1 MTLLTIIVQNFRNYE
16 FSTFQISPSTTF
28 IIGEN
33 SRGKTSLLEAIYAL
47 LHGHGFRETRE
58 VELIRWEQQLAT
70 VTGQFRADAAPIT
83 YQVMLKRV
91 GTTETGEKAEKA
103 YFVDK
108 TKQGSVKYSRDLTK
122 AVLFTPDAIEILTG
136 APTRRRRYLDAVLS
150 GSNPQYRKALTN
162 YENALRKR
170 NKLLET
176 TRDKTALKEELVF
189 WDGYLAEQAAI
200 LQSERKSFVTF
211 CNTHPEL
218 HNRVFRLEYQPN
230 VLTVSLLQERF
241 DKEVFIKKTTIGPQK
256 DDFVIHQTIEVET
269 KNVGI
274 YGSRS
279 EQRLALFWLKQNEI
293 RYLEQAIGKKPLLL
307 LDDVF
312 SELDEQNKERTLQ
325 LMDEYQT
332 ILTTTDRSLLYRHGP
347 GTEVI
352 ELSAATP

>member
-1 MTLLTIIVQNFRNYE
+1 MTLQTIIVQNFRNYE
-16 FSTFQISPSTTF
+16 FSSFQISPSLTL

-33 SRGKTSLLEAIYAL
+33 SKGKTSLLEAIYAV

-70 VTGQFRADAAPIT
+70 VTGQFRADAGPIT
-83 YQVMLKRV
+83 YQIMLKRT
-91 GTTETGEKAEKA
+91 GTVETGEKAEKA

-108 TKQGSVKYSRDLTK
+108 TKQGSIKYSRDLTK

-136 APTRRRRYLDAVLS
+136 APTRRRRYMDAVLA
-150 GSNPQYRKALTN
+150 GSNPQYKKALTN

-176 TRDKTALKEELVF
+176 TRDKAALKEELFF

-200 LQSERKSFVTF
+200 LQSERKNFVFF
-211 CNTHPEL
+211 CNNHPVL
-218 HNRVFRLEYQPN
+218 HDRLYKLEYLPN
-230 VLTVSLLQERF
+230 PLSVPLLQERF
-241 DKEVFIKKTTIGPQK
+241 EKEILIKKTTIGPQK
-256 DDFVIHQTIEVET
+256 DDFAIHQSIADET

-293 RYLEQAIGKKPLLL
+293 RFLEQAIGKKPILL

-332 ILTTTDRSLLYRHGP
+332 ILTTTDESLISRHAP

-352 ELSAATP
+352 TLPATTA